1 MAERIP
7 YSYCESLVER
17 QAKAEQSMLDEFAAG
32 SYTWERPLVKLNPY
46 LINPL
51 SAVVLFRTEEE
62 TAVTVT
68 VFGKEKKG
76 NIVHTFPRAKEHILP
91 ILGLYADCENRV
103 ELRLYGGSARMIT
116 IRTEALTGKEPKLIS
131 MKTEPEYTS
140 EDLIFVTPSL
150 NALAAGFDYR
160 GDIRWHLTVPV
171 VFDLKRLKNGNFL
184 IGTER
189 VLKLPYYMS
198 GLYEMTMAGKIV
210 KEYSV
215 PGGYHHDQW
224 EMEDG
229 NILVLTEDPSYET
242 VEDVIVLLDRTTG
255 EILKTWDLKD
265 CLVPGEGPSGGYTDK
280 DWFHNNALWYDKNTH
295 SITLSGRHTDSII
308 NIDFE
313 TGNLNWI
320 LGDPE
325 NWPEDKLKYF
335 FIPQGA
341 GEFDWPYEQHAC
353 LVTPN
358 GGVMCFDNGHYRSKI
373 REKFRLNR
381 DSFSRGVL
389 YQINQDTMTVEQLWQ
404 YGKERGEEFFSSYIG
419 NVEWYGEGHY
429 LVHSGGIQ
437 YYGQHAS
444 EKPAALLQGD
454 PNVRAESIT
463 VELLHDKVIMELKIA
478 GNFYRAEKLSLY
490 HEQDNM
496 PLGKGIRVGEMG
508 VTPEFDTLIPMEPCG
523 ELLPYRYEAELTEE
537 EDRFTFKAIFEGGQL
552 VMLMLEN
559 EEEEHGYF
567 ISTSKNKFTALCC
580 GTFIEKDPRNITL
593 SINKKGLSGE
603 FAVRVIV
610 DDQKFD
616 TGIHIH
622 CSCGRKK

>member
-7 YSYCESLVER
+7 YSYCESLVKR
-17 QAKAEQSMLDEFAAG
+17 QTKAEREMLDAFAAG
-32 SYTWERPLVKLNPY
+32 DYTLEQPLIKLNPY

-51 SAVVLFRTEEE
+51 SAVVLFRTEKE

-68 VFGKEKKG
+68 IYGKEERG
-76 NIVHTFPRAKEHILP
+76 NIVHTFPQAKEHILP
-91 ILGLYADCENRV
+91 IVGLYADCENCV
-103 ELRLYGGSARMIT
+103 ELRLYEGRAHKIT
-116 IRTEALTGKEPKLIS
+116 IHTEPLSGDEPKLLSIH
-131 MKTEPEYTS
+131 TELEYAS
-140 EDLIFVTPSL
+140 EELIFVTPSL
-150 NALAAGFDYR
+150 NALATAFDYR

-171 VFDLKRLKNGNFL
+171 VFDLKRMKNGNIL

-189 VLKLPYYMS
+189 VLRMPYYMS
-198 GLYEMTMAGKIV
+198 GLYEMTMAGKII

-229 NILVLTEDPSYET
+229 NLLVLTEDPSYVT
-242 VEDVIVLLDRTTG
+242 VEDLVVLIDREDG
-255 EILKTWDLKD
+255 RILKTWDLKN

-280 DWFHNNALWYDKNTH
+280 DWFHNNALWYDKNTN

-308 NIDFE
+308 NIDYD
-313 TGNLNWI
+313 TGKLNWI

-325 NWPEDKLKYF
+325 NWPEEKMKYF
-335 FIPQGA
+335 FTPTGA
-341 GEFDWPYEQHAC
+341 GDFDWPYEQHAC

-358 GGVMCFDNGHYRSKI
+358 GDIMCFDNGHYRSKI
-373 REKFRLNR
+373 REKFLLNR

-389 YQINQDTMTVEQLWQ
+389 YRINQEKMTIEQLWQ

-437 YYGQHAS
+437 YYGEHAS

-463 VELLHDKVIMELKIA
+463 VEVLHGKVILEMKIE

-490 HEQDNM
+490 HERDNLPM
-496 PLGKGIRVGEMG
+496 GEGRQVGKMG
-508 VTPEFDTLIPMEPCG
+508 VTPEFDTLIPLEPCG
-523 ELLPYRYEAELTEE
+523 ELLPYRYEAELIEE

-552 VMLMLEN
+552 VMLMVEN

-593 SINKKGLSGE
+593 SVNKAGLKGIYD
-603 FAVRVIV
+603 VRVIV
-610 DDQKFD
+610 DNKKYE
-616 TGIHIH
+616 TGIQIT
-622 CSCGRKK
+622 C

>member
-7 YSYCESLVER
+7 YSYCESLVEK
-17 QAKAEQSMLDEFAAG
+17 QTKAEQAMLDEFAAG
-32 SYTWERPLVKLNPY
+32 SYTLEQPLVKLNPY

-51 SAVVLFRTEEE
+51 SAVVMFRTETE

-68 VFGKEKKG
+68 VYGKETKG
-76 NIVHTFPRAKEHILP
+76 NIIHTFPKTKEHILP

-103 ELRLYGGSARMIT
+103 ELRLYGGRACEIT
-116 IRTEALTGKEPKLIS
+116 ISTEPLDGKEPKLIS

-140 EDLIFVTPSL
+140 KELIFVTPSL
-150 NALAAGFDYR
+150 NALATGFDYR

-189 VLKLPYYMS
+189 VLRMPYYMS
-198 GLYEMTMAGKIV
+198 GLYEMTMVGKIV
-210 KEYSV
+210 KEYSI

-229 NILVLTEDPSYET
+229 NLLVLTEDPSYET
-242 VEDVIVLLDRTTG
+242 VEDVIVLLERNTG
-255 EILKTWDLKD
+255 EILKTWDLKE

-308 NIDFE
+308 NIDYE
-313 TGNLNWI
+313 TGKLNWI

-325 NWPEDKLKYF
+325 TWPEEKQQYF

-341 GEFDWPYEQHAC
+341 GDFDWPYEQHAC

-358 GGVMCFDNGHYRSKI
+358 GGIMCFDNGHYRSKI
-373 REKFRLNR
+373 REKFLLNR

-389 YQINQDTMTVEQLWQ
+389 YRIDREAMTIEQLWQ

-419 NVEWYGEGHY
+419 NVEWYDEGHY

-437 YYGQHAS
+437 YYGEHAS
-444 EKPAALLQGD
+444 EKPAALLQDD

-463 VELLHDKVIMELKIA
+463 VEVLHGKTIMELKIE
-478 GNFYRAEKLSLY
+478 GNFYRAEKLTLY
-490 HEQDNM
+490 HEQENL
-496 PLGKGIRVGEMG
+496 PLGKGVRVGEMG
-508 VTPEFDTLIPMEPCG
+508 VTPEFDTLIPMETCG
-523 ELLPYRYEAELTEE
+523 ELLPYRYEAELIEE

-552 VMLMLEN
+552 VMLMLEQG
-559 EEEEHGYF
+559 EEEHGYF

-593 SINKKGLSGE
+593 SVNKKGLSGNYH
-603 FAVRVIV
+603 VRVIV
-610 DDQKFD
+610 DDKKYD
-616 TGIHIH
+616 TGICI
-622 CSCGRKK
+622 CC

>member
-7 YSYCESLVER
+7 YSYCESLIKR
-17 QAKAEQSMLDEFAAG
+17 QAKAEKTMLETFAAG
-32 SYTWERPLVKLNPY
+32 DYTLERPLVILNPY

-51 SAVVLFRTEEE
+51 SAAVLFRTEEE

-68 VFGKEKKG
+68 VFGKEERG
-76 NIVHTFPRAKEHILP
+76 TFVHTFPRAKEHILP
-91 ILGLYADCENRV
+91 ILGLYAGHANQV
-103 ELRLYGGSARMIT
+103 ELRLYGGRAHTVT
-116 IRTEALTGKEPKLIS
+116 IRTEPLHGDEPKLIS
-131 MKTEPEYTS
+131 MKTEPEYIS
-140 EDLIFVTPSL
+140 EELIFVTPSL
-150 NALAAGFDYR
+150 NALATAFDYR

-171 VFDLKRLKNGNFL
+171 IFDLKRLKNGNIL

-210 KEYSV
+210 KEYSI

-224 EMEDG
+224 EMENGDL
-229 NILVLTEDPSYET
+229 LVLTEAPDYET
-242 VEDVIVLLDRTTG
+242 VEDVVVLIDRETG
-255 EILKTWDLKD
+255 EIRKTWDLKD
-265 CLVPGEGPSGGYTDK
+265 CLVPGEGPSGGFTQK
-280 DWFHNNALWYDKNTH
+280 DWFHNNALWYDEH
-295 SITLSGRHTDSII
+295 SNSIILSGRHTDSIVS
-308 NIDFE
+308 IDFD
-313 TGNLNWI
+313 TGRLNWI

-325 NWPEDKLKYF
+325 TWPEEKLKYF
-335 FIPQGA
+335 FTPQGE
-341 GEFDWPYEQHAC
+341 GDFDWPYEQHAC

-358 GGVMCFDNGHYRSKI
+358 GGIMCFDNGHYRSKI
-373 REKFRLNR
+373 REKFLLNR

-389 YQINQDTMTVEQLWQ
+389 YRIDQEKMTIEQLWQ

-437 YYGQHAS
+437 YYGEHAS

-454 PNVRAESIT
+454 SNVRAESIT
-463 VELLHDKVIMELKIA
+463 VEVLHGKVIMELKIE

-490 HEQDNM
+490 HDQDNLPM
-496 PLGKGIRVGEMG
+496 GEGKRVGQMG
-508 VTPEFDTLIPMEPCG
+508 VTPEFSTRIPMESCG

-537 EDRFTFKAIFEGGQL
+537 EDRFTFKAVFEGGQL
-552 VMLMLEN
+552 VMLTLEQG
-559 EEEEHGYF
+559 EEEHAYF

-593 SINKKGLSGE
+593 SVNKAGLKGIYD
-603 FAVRVIV
+603 VRVIV
-610 DDQKFD
+610 DDKKYE
-616 TGIHIH
+616 TGIRIP
-622 CSCGRKK
+622 CQM

>member
-7 YSYCESLVER
+7 YSYCESLVKR
-17 QAKAEQSMLDEFAAG
+17 QTKAEREMLDAFAAG
-32 SYTWERPLVKLNPY
+32 DYTLEQPLIKLNPY

-51 SAVVLFRTEEE
+51 SAVVLFRTEKE

-68 VFGKEKKG
+68 IYGKEERG
-76 NIVHTFPRAKEHILP
+76 NIVHTFPQAKEHILP
-91 ILGLYADCENRV
+91 IIGLYADCENCV
-103 ELRLYGGSARMIT
+103 ELRLYEGRAHKIT
-116 IRTEALTGKEPKLIS
+116 IHTEPLSGDEPKLLSIH
-131 MKTEPEYTS
+131 TELEYAS
-140 EDLIFVTPSL
+140 EELIFVTPSL
-150 NALAAGFDYR
+150 NALATAFDYR

-171 VFDLKRLKNGNFL
+171 VFDLKRMKNGNIL

-189 VLKLPYYMS
+189 VLRMPYYMS
-198 GLYEMTMAGKIV
+198 GLYEMTMAGKII

-229 NILVLTEDPSYET
+229 NLLVLTEDPSYET
-242 VEDVIVLLDRTTG
+242 VEDLVVLIDREDG
-255 EILKTWDLKD
+255 RILKTWDLKN

-280 DWFHNNALWYDKNTH
+280 DWFHNNALWYDKNTN

-308 NIDFE
+308 NIDYD
-313 TGNLNWI
+313 TGKLNWI

-325 NWPEDKLKYF
+325 NWPEEKMKYF
-335 FIPQGA
+335 FTPTGA
-341 GEFDWPYEQHAC
+341 GDFDWPYEQHAC

-358 GGVMCFDNGHYRSKI
+358 GDIMCFDNGHYRSKI
-373 REKFRLNR
+373 REKFLLNR

-389 YQINQDTMTVEQLWQ
+389 YRINQEKMTIEQLWQ

-437 YYGQHAS
+437 YYGEHAS

-463 VELLHDKVIMELKIA
+463 VEVLHGKVILEMKIE

-490 HEQDNM
+490 HERDNLPM
-496 PLGKGIRVGEMG
+496 GEGRQVGKMG
-508 VTPEFDTLIPMEPCG
+508 VTPEFDTLIPRESCG
-523 ELLPYRYEAELTEE
+523 ELLPYRYEAELIEE

-593 SINKKGLSGE
+593 SVNKAGLKGIYD
-603 FAVRVIV
+603 VRVIV
-610 DDQKFD
+610 DNKKYE
-616 TGIHIH
+616 TGIQIT
-622 CSCGRKK
+622 C

>member
-7 YSYCESLVER
+7 YSYCESLVKR
-17 QAKAEQSMLDEFAAG
+17 QTKAEREMLDAFAAG
-32 SYTWERPLVKLNPY
+32 DYTLEQPLIKLNPY

-51 SAVVLFRTEEE
+51 SAVVLFRTEKE

-68 VFGKEKKG
+68 IYGKEERG
-76 NIVHTFPRAKEHILP
+76 NIVHTFPQAKEHILP
-91 ILGLYADCENRV
+91 IIGLYADCENCV
-103 ELRLYGGSARMIT
+103 ELRLYEGRAHKIT
-116 IRTEALTGKEPKLIS
+116 IHTEPLSGDEPKLLSIH
-131 MKTEPEYTS
+131 TELEYAS
-140 EDLIFVTPSL
+140 EELIFVTPSL
-150 NALAAGFDYR
+150 NALATAFDYR

-171 VFDLKRLKNGNFL
+171 VFDLKRMKNGNIL

-189 VLKLPYYMS
+189 VLRMPYYMS
-198 GLYEMTMAGKIV
+198 GLYEMTMAGKII

-229 NILVLTEDPSYET
+229 NLLVLTEDPSYET
-242 VEDVIVLLDRTTG
+242 VEDLVVLIDREDG
-255 EILKTWDLKD
+255 RILKTWDLKN

-280 DWFHNNALWYDKNTH
+280 DWFHNNALWYDKNTN

-308 NIDFE
+308 NIDYD
-313 TGNLNWI
+313 TGKLNWI

-325 NWPEDKLKYF
+325 NWPEEKMKYF
-335 FIPQGA
+335 FTPTGA
-341 GEFDWPYEQHAC
+341 GDFDWPYEQHAC

-358 GGVMCFDNGHYRSKI
+358 GDIMCFDNGHYRSKI
-373 REKFRLNR
+373 REKFLLNR

-389 YQINQDTMTVEQLWQ
+389 YRINQEKMTIEQLWQ

-437 YYGQHAS
+437 YYGEHAS

-463 VELLHDKVIMELKIA
+463 VEVLHGKVILEMKIE

-490 HEQDNM
+490 HERDNLPM
-496 PLGKGIRVGEMG
+496 GEGRQVGKMG
-508 VTPEFDTLIPMEPCG
+508 VTPEFDTLIPLESCG
-523 ELLPYRYEAELTEE
+523 ELLPYRYEAELIEE

-593 SINKKGLSGE
+593 SVNKAGLKGIYD
-603 FAVRVIV
+603 VRVIV
-610 DDQKFD
+610 DNKKYE
-616 TGIHIH
+616 TGIQIT
-622 CSCGRKK
+622 C